1 MIKLHN
7 WGGDDDRV
15 KVEDITSS
23 ATKYVLVPK
32 SLKSDMTLLDICT
45 WCRPRVLTLDSDSV
59 SNVLNCSAMEKQI
72 THPEQL
78 TNELLDPMVRDILTE
93 LTERFLNYD

>member
-32 SLKSDMTLLDICT
+32 SLKSDMTLLNICT
-45 WCRPRVLTLDSDSV
+45 WCRPRELSLDSESV
-59 SNVLNCSAMEKQI
+59 SNVLDCDIVEKLI
-72 THPEQL
+72 THPKQL
-78 TNELLDPMVRDILTE
+78 TNEVLDPMVGDILTE